1 MNIILLGA
9 HGAGKGTQGTLLKNT
24 YDIPQISTGDMLRNA
39 VANNIDLGIKA
50 KSFMDKGELVPDSL
64 IIDLVSLRVKDKDCM
79 NGFLLDGFPRTIPQ
93 AEALA
98 LAGINIDFVV
108 EIDVPDDIILERL
121 SGRRIH
127 PESGRTYHIKYDP
140 PNIEGVDNITGDPL
154 IIRDDDVK
162 ETIKKRL
169 ENYHSQT
176 EPLVNFYKNSKTIPK
191 PVFIYINGSKNPN
204 EISQELLQLLKK

>member
-9 HGAGKGTQGTLLKNT
+9 PGAGKGTQGTLLKNT

-127 PESGRTYHIKYDP
+127 PKSGRTYHIKYDP
-140 PNIEGVDNITGDPL
+140 PNIEGVDNIF
-154 IIRDDDVK
+154 
-162 ETIKKRL
+162 KRL
-169 ENYHSQT
+169 F
-176 EPLVNFYKNSKTIPK
+176 L
-191 PVFIYINGSKNPN
+191 NGIGNI
-204 EISQELLQLLKK
+204 EIFFQIL